1 MKTSVEII
9 RMDYKIIISIEA
21 EKDTN
26 EAYCYY
32 ESRQPGLGDRFLNEL
47 SDFYKKLKEHPTYY
61 SFTSQDKTTRSV
73 ALKTYPYRIIYEIEN
88 DELNVYA
95 VYHFRKNPGELNKRL

>member
-1 MKTSVEII
+1 
-9 RMDYKIIISIEA
+9 MDYKVIISIEA

-73 ALKTYPYRIIYEIEN
+73 ALKTNPYGLSMKLKMMN
-88 DELNVYA
+88 
-95 VYHFRKNPGELNKRL
+95 